1 MHPRRASAYQGTSL
15 VFFPTSSCCLPL
27 ILTQQNPAVFQE
39 EFLVR
44 SATPQLPCLRSSGHQ
59 VAPVSLLSSPLLRT
73 TWNTHRLLK
82 FFIST
87 SMPHAGIHMG
97 VALQFKGNRSFLK
110 SYEEHFPGQII
121 VDTRQASWS
130 QQVGMAAL
138 AEVQPARLQSFVSTC
153 LSMLT
158 SRGSHLK
165 IVIQMQFPVV
175 PERRWLLSHCHIWVL
190 PLRCHPA
197 ALGTQTVVSS
207 TASCLFVAG
216 AQLNFWNPGWVCVYS

>member
-1 MHPRRASAYQGTSL
+1 
-15 VFFPTSSCCLPL
+15 
-27 ILTQQNPAVFQE
+27 
-39 EFLVR
+39 
-44 SATPQLPCLRSSGHQ
+44 
-59 VAPVSLLSSPLLRT
+59 
-73 TWNTHRLLK
+73 
-82 FFIST
+82 
-87 SMPHAGIHMG
+87 MG

-165 IVIQMQFPVV
+165 IMIQMQFSVI

-190 PLRCHPA
+190 PEGPS
-197 ALGTQTVVSS
+197 SS
-207 TASCLFVAG
+207 TGHTNCSQQHSLLLVCGRSPAEFLKSRLSVCLFTGFNKKSV
-216 AQLNFWNPGWVCVYS
+216 S